1 MEKFIQSEVKKL
13 INDYIKYND
22 PKVLDELKQFI
33 DHIPNMVYD
42 PLTKWIRRT
51 NDNISEIKI

>member
-42 PLTKWIRRT
+42 PLTK
-51 NDNISEIKI
+51 